1 MRTQQGKEAASNA
14 LCDTLAI
21 NNQPRTVELG
31 PLASQASLLKLGPQA
46 GMLHMLL
53 RREQLQDGH
62 PLPLES
68 TAPADNEGSVTGGG
82 HREMNGSVGG
92 GPNNVSVNHGDQQA
106 PELDTQEAVDA
117 ITNHLWGWDLLCRP
131 LAAWHGTGRQ
141 SRPVFQI
148 HLESKAA

>member
-106 PELDTQEAVDA
+106 PELDTQEAADA
-117 ITNHLWGWDLLCRP
+117 ITNHLWTLGRLEDLMSVGVP
-131 LAAWHGTGRQ
+131 LNTAQGKAPSVRQ
-141 SRPVFQI
+141 R
-148 HLESKAA
+148 